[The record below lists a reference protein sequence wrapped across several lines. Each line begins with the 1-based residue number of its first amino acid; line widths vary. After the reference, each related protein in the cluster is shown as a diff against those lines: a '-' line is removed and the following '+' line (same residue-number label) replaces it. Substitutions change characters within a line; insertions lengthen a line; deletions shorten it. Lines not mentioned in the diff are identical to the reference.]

1 MAAVCPTFR
10 WAQTRHLV
18 SVTVQL
24 VDAADIKHTI
34 EDKRITFNANV
45 RGKLYEFD
53 FELKHAIDAKVSRLN
68 TEGRNPRFELTKA
81 NSKQFWNLLCAD
93 KRRFKNYCKIDFDKW
108 KDEDEL
114 YDEDD
119 NDTTEALEDGGS
131 GIPERGE
138 DFGKDLKID
147 AMGLPP
153 SFGGMTQDDISNMLK
168 EEKPSKGNDL
178 PDSDDE
184 PLPDL
189 DRALAEGKV
198 S

>member
-53 FELKHAIDAKVSRLN
+53 FELKHAIDAKASFAIKYR
-68 TEGRNPRFELTKA
+68 RPK
-81 NSKQFWNLLCAD
+81 SKQFWNLLCAD

-131 GIPERGE
+131 SIPERGE

-189 DRALAEGKV
+189 DRALAEECKMPRLI
-198 S
+198 